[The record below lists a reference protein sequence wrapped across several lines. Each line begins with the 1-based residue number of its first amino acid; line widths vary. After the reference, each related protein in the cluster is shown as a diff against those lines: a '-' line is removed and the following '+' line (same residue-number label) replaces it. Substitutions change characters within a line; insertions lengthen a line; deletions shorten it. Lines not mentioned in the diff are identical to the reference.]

1 MHRDREQE
9 GDRGQNLSLSR
20 RVRSVRTIGSIIFG
34 IALLV
39 LLFRVV
45 LDIDFSET
53 GSVLIGAN
61 FGLLALAA
69 LAYYATF
76 PMRGFRWW
84 FVLGRAGERVPVRDA
99 TEVVFIAWFVNC
111 LVPAKLGDL
120 YRAYLLRGN
129 FGTPISR
136 TVGTIFIERVSDLLV
151 MFWLALAAG
160 YLSLQ
165 GRDRPELDGLFL
177 LGFIVGAGLVV
188 VVVALR
194 YGGERLARRLPAKVA
209 GAFRL
214 FREGSTRP
222 LTAGSLP
229 VIGLV
234 TAMVWVAEGARLYF
248 VLQAL
253 GPPGSDLG
261 IDAAIFVALAGSLLT
276 AIPLTPAGIGFVEAG
291 MVGALALFGVP
302 LEQAAAVAVADRAI
316 TIVSVILLG
325 GIAYALS
332 PKVRRAHG
340 LVAPP
345 EPRRTV
351 IPR

>member
-1 MHRDREQE
+1 MRSTPEE
-9 GDRGQNLSLSR
+9 ADRGQDLSLLR
-20 RVRSVRTIGSIIFG
+20 RVLSVRTIGSVAFG

-45 LDIDFSET
+45 LDIDFSAT
-53 GSVLIGAN
+53 GSVLLGADL
-61 FGLLALAA
+61 GLLAIAWV
-69 LAYYATF
+69 AYYATF

-84 FVLGRAGERVPVRDA
+84 FVLRRAGERVPARDA

-120 YRAYLLRGN
+120 YRAYLLKGN

-136 TVGTIFIERVSDLLV
+136 TVGTIFIERVVDLLV

-160 YLSLQ
+160 FWSF
-165 GRDRPELDGLFL
+165 RDRGRPELDAFFVLGLL
-177 LGFIVGAGLVV
+177 VGGGLVAG
-188 VVVALR
+188 VVALR
-194 YGGERLARRLPAKVA
+194 YGGERLARRLPARIA

-229 VIGLV
+229 VICAV
-234 TAMVWVAEGARLYF
+234 TAMVWIAEGIRLYF

-253 GPPGSDLG
+253 DLPGPDLG
-261 IDAAIFVALAGSLLT
+261 IGAALFVALAGSLLT
-276 AIPLTPAGIGFVEAG
+276 AVPLTPAGIGFVEAG
-291 MVGALALFGVP
+291 IVGALALFGVP
-302 LEQAAAVAVADRAI
+302 LEQATAVAVADRAI
-316 TIVSVILLG
+316 TILSVIVLG

-340 LVAPP
+340 LAPP
-345 EPRRTV
+345 EPEAGGA
-351 IPR
+351 